1 MRISAI
7 AISFLILAACGAAE
21 ETNGAS
27 GAGAPEAAP
36 AATAEPA
43 VNLLTLAEGAVVVSA
58 STNDHGALSLTDGAD
73 GTNWSNGGPRFPAPY
88 TFVFELRAPTR
99 LARVGV
105 VGAGARP
112 GGVAGASANMVRVEA
127 SAEGPDSG
135 FVELGAFTASEDGE
149 TLISASLDHD
159 VRWVRFVVESN
170 HSGADWTYLDGV
182 SAYGAQT
189 PPMEEGRFAGVFQI
203 RAREFVELK
212 QDGTSISGCF
222 VEAAGHAVGELS
234 GGVVDGVARL
244 AWRRTDIEGVGGVAL
259 LVIDSRGQL
268 NGVRYRDRSRT
279 VWAGGPAPEGTIT
292 PCSTVA
298 PPANP
303 IAEALENEGE
313 ARIYDIL
320 FDFDRATLKSSSEP
334 ALRQLLEALQG
345 NQSMAVDIEGHT
357 DAVGEDAYNLSLSQQ
372 RAEAVVVWLIDHGVP
387 NSRLNPVGKGESEP
401 AASNDTADGRALN
414 RRVEVRRR

>member
-7 AISFLILAACGAAE
+7 AISFLILAACGAAN
-21 ETNGAS
+21 ETQGAS
-27 GAGAPEAAP
+27 SEGGPEAAA

-58 STNDHGALSLTDGAD
+58 SENLPDALALTDGAD
-73 GTNWSNGGPRFPAPY
+73 GTNWSIGGRRHIPPFV
-88 TFVFELRAPTR
+88 FVFELRAPTQ
-99 LARVGV
+99 LMRVGAE
-105 VGAGARP
+105 GAGARP
-112 GGVAGASANMVRVEA
+112 GGVAGGSAKTVRIEV
-127 SAEGPDSG
+127 SAEGPETG
-135 FVELGAFTASEDGE
+135 FQEIGLVDVVEEGE
-149 TLISASLDHD
+149 TQISVNLDHE
-159 VRWVRFVVESN
+159 VRWVRYTIESN
-170 HSGADWTYLDGV
+170 HGGENWTYLDGV
-182 SAYGAQT
+182 SAYGAQVA
-189 PPMEEGRFAGVFQI
+189 PNEADRFTGVFQVGRNGLI
-203 RAREFVELK
+203 ELK
-212 QDGTSISGCF
+212 QSGSSLSGCF
-222 VEAAGHAVGELS
+222 LEQSGGGVGSLS
-234 GGVVDGVARL
+234 GAVVDGVARL
-244 AWRRTDIEGVGGVAL
+244 TWTSEQGISGPAHMVR
-259 LVIDSRGQL
+259 DSQGNL
-268 NGVRYRDRSRT
+268 SGVRYRDRSRSI
-279 VWAGGPAPEGTIT
+279 WGGPPAPAGATT
-292 PCSTVA
+292 PCSTA
-298 PPANP
+298 QAPANP

-345 NQSMAVDIEGHT
+345 NASMAVDIEGHT